1 MARARRTD
9 SKRAVLKTGEHQR
22 TNGTYTFNWYDIN
35 GKRHFIYGKTLEE
48 LRVKEKDIT
57 KKTVNGLNPAGR
69 FKTLNDLYEI
79 WTEVKRGL
87 KNNTFE
93 NYKYTYEM
101 YVKSSLGKM
110 KIDVIKKTDVK
121 RFYNTMVDQ
130 RGLSYSVLENIQSV
144 IHQLFDMAIDDGY
157 ISVNPS
163 SNVLKE
169 LKKSH
174 SYKTEKRRG
183 LTISEQNLF
192 LKFLKE
198 RAIYRHW
205 YPIFAVMIGSGLR
218 VGEVTGLRW
227 CDIDIE
233 NGVIDVNHNLVY
245 FCHRSEAF
253 KKGCYFECSTPKT
266 KGSIREVPMLGAV
279 KEAFAEQKAYLEDVG
294 LECNAVVDSYTDFI
308 FLNKDGMVLHQ
319 GTLNKALKRIIRDCN
334 DAEFE
339 KNPNPKVLLPNFS
352 CHSLRHTFTT
362 RCVEAGINVK
372 VLQRWLGH
380 DDITTTLNI
389 YADCTKEMVDKSING
404 LEEFLQANHDA

>member
-9 SKRAVLKTGEHQR
+9 TKRAVLKTGELQR
-22 TNGTYTFNWYDIN
+22 SNGTYSYNWYDIN
-35 GKRHFIYGKTLEE
+35 GNRHFIYGKTLEE

-69 FKTLNDLYEI
+69 FKTLNDLYDI
-79 WTEVKRGL
+79 WKEVKRGL

-101 YVKSSLGKM
+101 YVRSTLGLR
-110 KIDVIKKTDVK
+110 KIDSIKKTDVR
-121 RFYNTMVDQ
+121 RFYNTLMDV
-130 RGLSYSVLENIQSV
+130 RGLSYSVLENVQSV

-169 LKKSH
+169 IKKSH
-174 SYKTEKRRG
+174 SFKTEKRRG
-183 LTISEQNLF
+183 LTIQEQNLL
-192 LKFLKE
+192 LKFLRE
-198 RAIYRHW
+198 RAVYRHW
-205 YPIFAVMIGSGLR
+205 YPIFAVMLGTGLR

-227 CDIDIE
+227 CDIDLGNE
-233 NGVIDVNHNLVY
+233 TVDVNHTLVY
-245 FCHRSEAF
+245 FCHRSEEY
-253 KKGCYFECSTPKT
+253 KKGCYFECHSPKT
-266 KGSIREVPMLGAV
+266 KGSVRQIPMMGFV
-279 KEAFAEQKAYLEDVG
+279 KDAFMEQEKYMNEAA
-294 LECNAVVDSYTDFI
+294 LECNASIDGYTDFI

-319 GTLNKALKRIIRDCN
+319 GTLNKAIKRIIRDCN

-339 KNPNPKVLLPNFS
+339 KNPNPEVLLPDFS

-362 RCVEAGINVK
+362 RCIEAGINVK

-389 YADCTKEMVDKSING
+389 YADCTKEMVDKSLI
-404 LEEFLQANHDA
+404 EIEKVFDSKAV